1 MYKIKLLNKIC
12 GRTFL
17 SKSNLKF
24 TYTLLLMV
32 ACIFISNAQTVTTI
46 KGNIVDSNGEL
57 LIGATVLEKGTTNGT
72 QADFDGNFSL
82 ENVKS
87 DGILVVSYVGFK
99 TVEISINGQ
108 SSINVVLE
116 IDSDELEEIVLIGY
130 GSQKKSDLTG
140 SVGKVDADQLA
151 ERQIASVNQALA
163 GKVAGVQVQTNS
175 GRPGGRTNIRVR
187 GFSSINTGNNPLY
200 VVDGVQLP
208 QGSQSL
214 GTTAIDF
221 INPADIQS
229 IEVLKD
235 ASATAIYGS
244 RGANWVILITTKKGK
259 SGEKG
264 KFTYSTDFFVNV
276 WGPNRP
282 EVLNSEQ
289 YQRVEQLAWENS
301 EKFDPAGWA
310 AGNYTLMEPRLRRQ
324 DPSVSHLFN
333 SDGTA
338 IYDTKW
344 HKEATQQVLS
354 QNHNFGF
361 SGGNESTKYSITLG
375 LRDEKGFLLESTLK
389 RYSARFN
396 IEDQIKPW
404 LKIGGTLDFNN
415 QTSNP
420 QDTRDA
426 VPRQIVED
434 FPFMPVRYET
444 GPRIGEYG
452 NNRDYPYAEGTQNSV
467 KWLEEFSFDYTAQNL
482 IGSFYTNIN
491 LTEDLEFRSVLGSN
505 VLQQKRR
512 VFLPGSINNNFPVA
526 FVWSNN
532 NIFWSVENYL
542 TYNKEINENNS
553 ITGLLGV
560 SWQQS
565 DFEELQGRGFPLP
578 SDGLR
583 TNNLNSGSNQFAYS
597 SKNRRALNSF
607 FTRINYNLMNK
618 YLFTFTGRAD
628 GSSVF
633 GDNNKYSFFP
643 SAAFAW
649 RVSEED
655 FLLDSSSISNLKIRA
670 SYGLTGNS
678 DIPPYSSLGVLN
690 SGYYGIFNE
699 SRFGGTG
706 LGTLSNPNLRWEQTA
721 QYDIGF
727 EIGLFDSKIS
737 IEADYYY
744 RKTTDM
750 LLNAPVP
757 RSSGYSTIRKNVG
770 SMENKGLELSVS
782 TKNISTTDVIW
793 NTMFNIS
800 GNRNKVLKL
809 ATPAD
814 IFYVGGPGFTNPTGI
829 IREGEPLGAMWGL
842 TRLGTWNTDEAAEA
856 ARFVSYRGGNTM
868 LPGDIK
874 YKDFNGDYV
883 INDEDRTIIG
893 NGYPTAWGTFTNYV
907 KFKNLDLTF
916 DLQYSWGNDVLN
928 LNLHASE
935 DRQDLANSYTTVLNA
950 WTPDN
955 QDTMIAQ
962 VRNTRAGYVTNVDT
976 HWVQDASFIRGQ
988 NFVLGYTFEPEF
1000 LERAKL
1006 SNMRIYGS
1014 AQNFFLITK
1023 DELLGDPEV
1032 SPILGGP
1039 NVAAQGIK
1047 WHEFPKPTTFTVG
1060 LQISL

>member
-1 MYKIKLLNKIC
+1 MNKIKLLNKNSDH
-12 GRTFL
+12 TFS
-17 SKSNLKF
+17 SKNNLKF

-32 ACIFISNAQTVTTI
+32 ACIFISNAQTITTI

-57 LIGATVLEKGTTNGT
+57 LIGATIIEKGTTNGT

-108 SSINVVLE
+108 SNINVALE

-140 SVGKVDADQLA
+140 SVGKVNADQLA

-208 QGSQSL
+208 QGGQSL

-244 RGANWVILITTKKGK
+244 RGANGVILITTKKGE
-259 SGEKG
+259 SGEG
-264 KFTYSTDFFVNV
+264 KFTYNTDFFVNV

-289 YQRVEQLAWENS
+289 YQMVEQLAWENS

-361 SGGNESTKYSITLG
+361 SGGNEKTKYSITLG

-532 NIFWSVENYL
+532 NIFWSAENYL

-690 SGYYGIFNE
+690 SSYYGIFNE

-727 EIGLFDSKIS
+727 EIGLFDNKIS

-757 RSSGYSTIRKNVG
+757 RSSGYSTIRKNIG

-782 TKNISTTDVIW
+782 TKNISTTDIIW

-893 NGYPTAWGTFTNYV
+893 NGYPTAWGTLTNYV
-907 KFKNLDLTF
+907 KYKNLDLTF
-916 DLQYSWGNDVLN
+916 DIQYSWGNDVMN

-988 NFVLGYTFEPEF
+988 NFVLGYTFGPEF
-1000 LERAKL
+1000 LERVKL

>member
-12 GRTFL
+12 GRTFS

-244 RGANWVILITTKKGK
+244 RGANGVILITTKKGN
-259 SGEKG
+259 SQEKG

>member
-1 MYKIKLLNKIC
+1 MIKIKLLNKIC
-12 GRTFL
+12 NRISL
-17 SKSNLKF
+17 SIIDLKIKH
-24 TYTLLLMV
+24 TLLLIF
-32 ACIFISNAQTVTTI
+32 ACVFVSNAQTVTTI
-46 KGNIVDSNGEL
+46 KGNIVDSNGIA

-82 ENVKS
+82 ESVSS
-87 DGILVVSYVGFK
+87 DGSLIVTYVGFK
-99 TVEISINGQ
+99 TVEILIDGQ
-108 SSINVVLE
+108 SYIDIALE
-116 IDSDELEEIVLIGY
+116 INSDELEEVILIGY

-140 SVGKVDADQLA
+140 SIGKVDVDQLA
-151 ERQIASVNQALA
+151 ERQVTSVNQALA
-163 GKVAGVQVQTNS
+163 GKVAGVQVNTNS
-175 GRPGGRTNIRVR
+175 GRPGGRTSIRIR

-208 QGSQSL
+208 TGGQITGNN
-214 GTTAIDF
+214 AIDF
-221 INPADIQS
+221 INPANIQS

-244 RGANWVILITTKKGK
+244 RGANGVILITTKKG
-259 SGEKG
+259 SGES
-264 KFTYSTDFFVNV
+264 KFTYNTDFFVNV

-282 EVLNSEQ
+282 EVLNSSQ

-310 AGNYTLMEPRLRRQ
+310 AGNYALMEPRLRRQ
-324 DPSVSHLFN
+324 DSSVSHLFN
-333 SDGTA
+333 SDGSA

-361 SGGNESTKYSITLG
+361 SGGSESSKYSITLG
-375 LRDEKGFLLESTLK
+375 LRDEKGLLLESSLK

-396 IEDQIKPW
+396 IEDQINPW

-415 QTSNP
+415 QISNP
-420 QDTRDA
+420 QDWTSQ
-426 VPRQIVED
+426 PNRQIVED

-444 GPRIGEYG
+444 GTRIGDYG
-452 NNRDYPYAEGTQNSV
+452 DNRDYPYAEGTQNAV
-467 KWLEEFSFDYTAQNL
+467 KWLEGFPVEITSQNL
-482 IGSFYTNIN
+482 IGSFYANIN

-505 VLQQKRR
+505 VLQHKQNL
-512 VFLPGSINNNFPVA
+512 FLPGSINNNLPIAYVET
-526 FVWSNN
+526 NRN
-532 NIFWSVENYL
+532 TFWSIENYL

-553 ITGLLGV
+553 ITALLGV

-565 DFEELQGRGFPLP
+565 DFEYLEARANALP
-578 SDGLR
+578 SDAIK
-583 TNNLNSGSNQFAYS
+583 THNLNSASNQFTFS
-597 SKNRRALNSF
+597 SKNRKALNSF

-633 GDNNKYSFFP
+633 GGNNKYSFFP

-649 RVSEED
+649 KVSEED
-655 FLLDSSSISNLKIRA
+655 FLLDSSSISNLKLRA

-690 SGYYGIFNE
+690 SSYYGIFNE

-727 EIGLFDSKIS
+727 EIGLFDNRIS

-750 LLNAPVP
+750 LLNSPVP
-757 RSSGYSTIRKNVG
+757 RSSGYSTIRKNIG

-782 TKNISTTDVIW
+782 TRNISTADLTW

-800 GNRNKVLKL
+800 GNRNKVLEL

-868 LPGDIK
+868 LPGDVK
-874 YKDFNGDYV
+874 YKDVNGDYV

-893 NGYPTAWGTFTNYV
+893 NGYPTAWGTITNYV
-907 KFKNLDLTF
+907 KYKNFDLTF
-916 DLQYSWGNDVLN
+916 DVQYSWGNDILN
-928 LNLHASE
+928 LNLHSSE
-935 DRQDLANSYTTVLNA
+935 DRQDLANSYATVLNA

-988 NFVLGYTFEPEF
+988 NFVIGYTFGPEF
-1000 LERAKL
+1000 LERLKL

-1032 SPILGGP
+1032 EPLLGGP
-1039 NVAAQGIK
+1039 YVAAQGIK
-1047 WHEFPKPTTFTVG
+1047 WHEFPKPTTFTIG

>member
-214 GTTAIDF
+214 GTTAIYF

-244 RGANWVILITTKKGK
+244 RGANGVILITTKKGK

-988 NFVLGYTFEPEF
+988 NFVLGYTF
-1000 LERAKL
+1000 
-1006 SNMRIYGS
+1006 
-1014 AQNFFLITK
+1014 
-1023 DELLGDPEV
+1023 
-1032 SPILGGP
+1032 
-1039 NVAAQGIK
+1039 
-1047 WHEFPKPTTFTVG
+1047 
-1060 LQISL
+1060 

>member
-1 MYKIKLLNKIC
+1 MNKIKLLNKN
-12 GRTFL
+12 RDHTFS
-17 SKSNLKF
+17 SKNNLKF

-32 ACIFISNAQTVTTI
+32 ACIFISNAQTITTI

-57 LIGATVLEKGTTNGT
+57 LIGATILEKGTTNGT

-108 SSINVVLE
+108 SNINVALE

-140 SVGKVDADQLA
+140 SVGKVNADQLA

-208 QGSQSL
+208 QGGQSL

-244 RGANWVILITTKKGK
+244 RGANGVILITTKKGE
-259 SGEKG
+259 SGEG
-264 KFTYSTDFFVNV
+264 KFTYNTDFFVNV

-289 YQRVEQLAWENS
+289 YQMVEQLAWENS

-324 DPSVSHLFN
+324 NPSVSHLFN

-361 SGGNESTKYSITLG
+361 SGGNEKTKYSITLG

-532 NIFWSVENYL
+532 NIFWSAENYL

-690 SGYYGIFNE
+690 SSYYGIFNE

-727 EIGLFDSKIS
+727 EIGLFDNKIS

-757 RSSGYSTIRKNVG
+757 RSSGYSTIRKNIG

-893 NGYPTAWGTFTNYV
+893 NGYPTAWGTLTNYV
-907 KFKNLDLTF
+907 KYKNLDLTF
-916 DLQYSWGNDVLN
+916 DIQYSWGNDVMN

-988 NFVLGYTFEPEF
+988 NFVLGYTFGPEF
-1000 LERAKL
+1000 LERVKL

>member
-244 RGANWVILITTKKGK
+244 RGANWVILTTKKGK